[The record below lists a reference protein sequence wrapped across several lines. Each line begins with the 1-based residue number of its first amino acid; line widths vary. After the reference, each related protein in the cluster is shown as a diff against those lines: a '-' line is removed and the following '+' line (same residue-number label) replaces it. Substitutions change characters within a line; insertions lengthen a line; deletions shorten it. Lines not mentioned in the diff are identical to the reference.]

1 MPPPVVGLAVA
12 VGAPLVAVA
21 VASASAVAVEEQP
34 ARTTRLSRV
43 AATASMAR
51 RCGDRRVRRVIS
63 CVPSENVNEFTCCD
77 TRAAQRAVAHASLQ
91 QPWYVLHLLGKSRAE
106 NNCDSAPSGIGYQ
119 C

>member
-1 MPPPVVGLAVA
+1 MRPVVGLAVA
-12 VGAPLVAVA
+12 VGAPLGAVA
-21 VASASAVAVEEQP
+21 VASALAVEEQP

-43 AATASMAR
+43 AAAASVAR

-91 QPWYVLHLLGKSRAE
+91 QPWYVLHLLGKSRVE